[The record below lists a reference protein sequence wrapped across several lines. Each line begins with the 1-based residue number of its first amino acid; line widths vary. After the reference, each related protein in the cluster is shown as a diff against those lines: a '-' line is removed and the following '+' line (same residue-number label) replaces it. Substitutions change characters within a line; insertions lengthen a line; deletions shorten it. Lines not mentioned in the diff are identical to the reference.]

1 MLGAL
6 VECLKRL
13 LEADKLVIQTNDKL
27 FVIPWSAVSYV
38 SADGVPPTALPLG
51 TIKGAQV
58 KVLDAKH

>member
-1 MLGAL
+1 
-6 VECLKRL
+6 
-13 LEADKLVIQTNDKL
+13 LVIQTNDKL